1 MKKKIYLSGW
11 EVLLNNDMICEN
23 FVATHITDK
32 KTATQLSVYIEL
44 IFEEGKLIK
53 AHQYWGEDKE
63 ERPIEEEEI
72 GFSIPKYKRNK
83 IVQFVKNEFG
93 INQLGGELPLD
104 FKMPDN
110 NCVVPFQ
117 YLGFIDNKDKQFNW
131 LPFKLHL
138 VCPIFLNFDKVFLD
152 YSNPNYPILINR
164 EEIEGLETN
173 EDNLNK
179 ETEIVY
185 EKLRFNSADDGPYFG
200 QDIGHIISG
209 GIPCWIQY
217 PDVPVCPKSNKMM
230 KFLCEMGSNEVLVKR
245 SNVVPSKNEYCR
257 SHKFLHFWGDGN
269 LYVFFEPS
277 SKVACFIIQHT

>member
-11 EVLLNNDMICEN
+11 EVQLNNDISCEH
-23 FVATHITDK
+23 FLATHITYK
-32 KTATQLSVYIEL
+32 QTAIELGVFIEL

-53 AHQYWGEDKE
+53 AHTYWGDEKQ
-63 ERPIEEEEI
+63 ERPIEEDEI
-72 GFSIPKYKRNK
+72 NFSIPKYKRNK
-83 IVQFVKNEFG
+83 TVDFEENEFG
-93 INQLGGELPLD
+93 LNHLGGEMPID
-104 FKMPDN
+104 FN

-117 YLGFIDNKDKQFNW
+117 YLGFFDNKDKQFNW

-164 EEIEGLETN
+164 EEIEDLETN
-173 EDNLNK
+173 EDNLDK
-179 ETEIVY
+179 ETEIIY
-185 EKLRFNSADDGPYFG
+185 EELRFNSSDTEPY
-200 QDIGHIISG
+200 IGEIISG
-209 GIPCWIQY
+209 GIPGWIQY
-217 PDVPVCPKSNKMM
+217 PDIPICPKSNKMM
-230 KFLCEMGSNEVLVKR
+230 KFLCQMSSNEVLVKR